1 MNGWINMKSSEL
13 PQQVESGDLSS
24 WWPRCSDPVSGSS
37 EISPRSL
44 RVCFIFIVD
53 PVLPVSELL
62 SPEISC
68 HLFSVNVKVQLVAP
82 FWKFMKGR
90 TVTIFSVVPSF
101 SISRTQ
107 TF

>member
-1 MNGWINMKSSEL
+1 MWS
-13 PQQVESGDLSS
+13 VECGDLSS
-24 WWPRCSDPVSGSS
+24 WWPLCSDPVSGSS

-53 PVLPVSELL
+53 PVLPVSLLL

-68 HLFSVNVKVQLVAP
+68 RLFSVYVQVQLVAP
-82 FWKFMKGR
+82 FWEFMKGR
-90 TVTIFSVVPSF
+90 TLTIFFSVVSSF
-101 SISRTQ
+101 SISRTR